1 MNDQSPEKKLRR
13 TSSTTSNG
21 GMPEGYIAPNHPS
34 RCTWVRDKSLCDPSP
49 HPIHVQMLVFFLIL
63 SFLALFHT
71 PLLLPCIIHI
81 YIYCTCVL
89 PFVQLPDFLIL
100 PASWLSS
107 LFHLSLPHYSV
118 CVCVCVFVCVRAF
131 VQLCVCVW
139 VYVSIHV
146 STHYREATA
155 HRSILPNAL
164 AAIGHTPLIRLD
176 KIARSYG
183 LECELCKSTNQPL
196 TLHTCTCTCSQTCK
210 RGQKFSSTVILS
222 CTCI

>member
-1 MNDQSPEKKLRR
+1 M
-13 TSSTTSNG
+13 
-21 GMPEGYIAPNHPS
+21 
-34 RCTWVRDKSLCDPSP
+34 
-49 HPIHVQMLVFFLIL
+49 
-63 SFLALFHT
+63 
-71 PLLLPCIIHI
+71 
-81 YIYCTCVL
+81 YCTCVL
-89 PFVQLPDFLIL
+89 PYVQLPDFLIL

-118 CVCVCVFVCVRAF
+118 CVCVCVRVCVCVCVRAC
-131 VQLCVCVW
+131 VQLCVW

-146 STHYREATA
+146 STLYREATA

-183 LECELCKSTNQPL
+183 LECELRKSTNQPL

-222 CTCI
+222 CTCILSIHIMLVLIICYMYMYQCLKKQRTILNRLEHTKNRDM